1 MTAKADEERKR
12 RPNYRPIID
21 HDGLP
26 RQRSSNQ
33 VFILDYLLTVLYN
46 MKETHITLGSF

>member
-1 MTAKADEERKR
+1 MMSLSICRVAELGVLTAKADEERKR
-12 RPNYRPIID
+12 RSSYRPIID

-33 VFILDYLLTVLYN
+33 VNTNKLTV
-46 MKETHITLGSF
+46 I

>member
-1 MTAKADEERKR
+1 MTAKADEERKG

-33 VFILDYLLTVLYN
+33 VYTRPSTNCVI
-46 MKETHITLGSF
+46 

>member
-1 MTAKADEERKR
+1 MMSLSICRVAELGIMTAKADEERKR
-12 RPNYRPIID
+12 RSNYRPIID

-33 VFILDYLLTVLYN
+33 VNAKLIV
-46 MKETHITLGSF
+46 I

>member
-1 MTAKADEERKR
+1 MMSLSICRLAEIGVMRAKAEEERKR
-12 RPNYRPIID
+12 RSSYRPIID

-33 VFILDYLLTVLYN
+33 VNTKLTV
-46 MKETHITLGSF
+46 I